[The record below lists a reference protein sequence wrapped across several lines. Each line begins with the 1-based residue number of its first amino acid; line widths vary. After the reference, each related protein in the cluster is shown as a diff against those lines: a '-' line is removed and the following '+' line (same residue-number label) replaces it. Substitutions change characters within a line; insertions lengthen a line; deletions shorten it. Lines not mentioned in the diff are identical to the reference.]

1 MRAEAEITAYFPTRF
16 LSSIKFVTDDAGA
29 QQGSVAIIRLSGPD
43 AVQIASSVFVP
54 SSSKKAWMPKT
65 HRVYHGHVLDTEG
78 GVVDEVTTGTC
89 ICAAYLSKCTQS
101 LLVTLC
107 GHTPYNHTQMAPTIP
122 HCLYRTSPRML
133 HAVRVPSNPNSLSD
147 CAQILIALSWRFMQ
161 VLLLSMLAPKSYTS
175 EDVIELH
182 CHGGGVCVQR
192 VLGCCLR
199 EGARLAKP
207 GEFTLRAFLNGRL
220 DLSQV
225 LLRLLDSRRSS
236 SALHVSM

>member
-1 MRAEAEITAYFPTRF
+1 MHAA
-16 LSSIKFVTDDAGA
+16 A
-29 QQGSVAIIRLSGPD
+29 QHAACVQSHSCRLSGG
-43 AVQIASSVFVP
+43 AQ
-54 SSSKKAWMPKT
+54 
-65 HRVYHGHVLDTEG
+65 
-78 GVVDEVTTGTC
+78 
-89 ICAAYLSKCTQS
+89 
-101 LLVTLC
+101 LLL
-107 GHTPYNHTQMAPTIP
+107 
-122 HCLYRTSPRML
+122 
-133 HAVRVPSNPNSLSD
+133 
-147 CAQILIALSWRFMQ
+147 ALLWRFMQ

-225 LLRLLDSRRSS
+225 SLHLLEILQVVIGL
-236 SALHVSM
+236 ACECVSLSMSCCPRTASFTTIAVYVC

>member
-1 MRAEAEITAYFPTRF
+1 MAFFNISLCVEEVLAH
-16 LSSIKFVTDDAGA
+16 VGA
-29 QQGSVAIIRLSGPD
+29 
-43 AVQIASSVFVP
+43 
-54 SSSKKAWMPKT
+54 
-65 HRVYHGHVLDTEG
+65 
-78 GVVDEVTTGTC
+78 
-89 ICAAYLSKCTQS
+89 
-101 LLVTLC
+101 
-107 GHTPYNHTQMAPTIP
+107 
-122 HCLYRTSPRML
+122 L
-133 HAVRVPSNPNSLSD
+133 HAVCVPSNSNSLSD
-147 CAQILIALSWRFMQ
+147 GSQALIALLWCSMQ

-225 LLRLLDSRRSS
+225 SLHLLEVLQVMNGL
-236 SALHVSM
+236 A